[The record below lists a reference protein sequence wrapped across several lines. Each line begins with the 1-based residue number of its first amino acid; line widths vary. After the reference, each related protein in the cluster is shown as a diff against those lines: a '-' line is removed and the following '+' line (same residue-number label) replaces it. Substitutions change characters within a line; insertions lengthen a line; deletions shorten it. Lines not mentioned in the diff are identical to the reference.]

1 MQPSH
6 LLLATLG
13 AYLAGSIPFG
23 LVVARATGGPDPRAI
38 GSGRLGGTNS
48 LRALGRRRAA
58 VVSAGD
64 VLKGFLPIVAVRTAG
79 GDDLLVSIAALCAV
93 TGATRSVWVG
103 FKGGRGIATGV
114 GTALAIAPLAVAAA
128 APLFFL
134 LIWRTRIVSIG
145 SLAAAFAFAPASL
158 IIRATTGPAIDMG
171 FAAYA
176 IIGPALVWIAHA
188 DNIARLLD
196 GSERRF
202 DVEMLQR
209 D

>member
-23 LVVARATGGPDPRAI
+23 LLVARATGGPDPRAI

-48 LRALGRRRAA
+48 LRALGRRRAI
-58 VVSAGD
+58 VVSTGD
-64 VLKGFLPIVAVRTAG
+64 VLKGYLPIVAVRAVG
-79 GDDLLVSIAALCAV
+79 GDDLLVSLAALCAV
-93 TGATRSVWVG
+93 IGATRSVWVG

-114 GTALAIAPLAVAAA
+114 GTALAIAPLAVAIA
-128 APLFFL
+128 APFFFL

-145 SLAAAFAFAPASL
+145 SLAAALAFAPAAL
-158 IIRATTGPAIDMG
+158 IIRASNGASIDLG

-176 IIGPALVWIAHA
+176 IIGPTLVWIAHA
-188 DNIARLLD
+188 DNIARLRN

>member
-1 MQPSH
+1 MQPSQI
-6 LLLATLG
+6 LLATLG

-23 LVVARATGGPDPRAI
+23 LLVARATGGPDPRAV

-48 LRALGRRRAA
+48 LRALGRRRAV
-58 VVSAGD
+58 VVSTGD
-64 VLKGFLPIVAVRTAG
+64 VLKGYLPIVAVRAAG
-79 GDDLLVSIAALCAV
+79 GDDLLVSLAALCAV
-93 TGATRSVWVG
+93 VGATRSVWVG

-128 APLFFL
+128 APFFFL
-134 LIWRTRIVSIG
+134 SIWRTRIVSIG
-145 SLAAAFAFAPASL
+145 SLAAALAFAPAAL
-158 IIRATTGPAIDMG
+158 IIRATSGVSIDVG

-188 DNIARLLD
+188 DNISRLRD

-202 DVEMLQR
+202 DVGMLQR

>member
-13 AYLAGSIPFG
+13 AYLTGSIPFG
-23 LVVARATGGPDPRAI
+23 LLVARATGGPDPRAI

-48 LRALGRRRAA
+48 LRALGRRRAV
-58 VVSAGD
+58 VVSTGD
-64 VLKGFLPIVAVRTAG
+64 VLKGFLPIVAVRAVG
-79 GDDLLVSIAALCAV
+79 GDDLLVSLAALCAV
-93 TGATRSVWVG
+93 IGATRSVWVG

-114 GTALAIAPLAVAAA
+114 GTALAIAPLAVAVA
-128 APLFFL
+128 APFFFL

-145 SLAAAFAFAPASL
+145 SLAAALAFAPAAL
-158 IIRATTGPAIDMG
+158 IARATSGASIDIG

-188 DNIARLLD
+188 DNIARLRN